1 MKHLPNSAAP
11 RSPRTEVRGNE
22 LPLWDADKSPPQ
34 GRAPAE
40 AVRPPG
46 RTFGDLAPRVGCPGL
61 QSGAV
66 SAAVKGIGLLLLLPV
81 LLLACSDNRTSQ
93 PVRPD
98 YEGGTLPPLSCVPN
112 LDGKIE
118 ASEMKPALG
127 VTARYLTSP
136 AGVSRTVNVAGTVD
150 GTGVRV
156 WDLGSDY
163 ADDQVAKVT
172 ASAIGGKWYEQSFPT
187 ATFVAPFDAGGTL
200 DAVYANNDTVIA
212 LLGLVSAVAAPPE
225 GKTLLVYDS
234 PIAVFRFPLAPGNA
248 WTSSGSVTKGT
259 LHGQPYSGKDT
270 YEISV
275 DAAGKLLTPDFT
287 FQQVLRVRTKVTVE
301 PAAGQVTVQRQSS
314 FLFEC
319 YGEVA
324 RATSKAGEPLDDF
337 TQTSE
342 LRRLGL

>member
-1 MKHLPNSAAP
+1 MKRL
-11 RSPRTEVRGNE
+11 T
-22 LPLWDADKSPPQ
+22 
-34 GRAPAE
+34 
-40 AVRPPG
+40 
-46 RTFGDLAPRVGCPGL
+46 
-61 QSGAV
+61 
-66 SAAVKGIGLLLLLPV
+66 LLLLV
-81 LLLACSDNRTSQ
+81 LLACSDNRTKQ

-98 YEGGTLPPLSCVPN
+98 YEGGSLPPLSCVPN

-118 ASEMKPALG
+118 ASEFKPSLG

-136 AGVSRTVNVAGTVD
+136 QGVSRTVNLAGSVD
-150 GTGVRV
+150 GNGTRV
-156 WDLGSDY
+156 FDLGNDY
-163 ADDQVAKVT
+163 ADDQIAKVT

-187 ATFVAPFDAGGTL
+187 ATFVAPYDAGGTI

-212 LLGLVSAVAAPPE
+212 LLGLASTAPAPPE

-234 PIAVFRFPLAPGNA
+234 PIAVFRLPLVPGNA
-248 WTSSGSVTKGT
+248 WTASATVTKGT
-259 LHGQPYSGKDT
+259 LRGLPYNGKDT

-275 DAAGKLLTPDFT
+275 DGSGKLTTPDFT
-287 FQQVLRVRTKVTVE
+287 FTQVLRMRTKVTVE
-301 PAAGQVTVQRQSS
+301 PSAGQVVVQRQTS

-319 YGEVA
+319 FGEVA

>member
-1 MKHLPNSAAP
+1 MKRL
-11 RSPRTEVRGNE
+11 
-22 LPLWDADKSPPQ
+22 
-34 GRAPAE
+34 
-40 AVRPPG
+40 
-46 RTFGDLAPRVGCPGL
+46 TF
-61 QSGAV
+61 
-66 SAAVKGIGLLLLLPV
+66 LLLLPV
-81 LLLACSDNRTSQ
+81 VLLACSDNRTKQ

-98 YEGGTLPPLSCVPN
+98 YEGGSLPPLSCVPN

-127 VTARYLTSP
+127 VMARYLTSP
-136 AGVSRTVNVAGTVD
+136 QGVSRTVNVAGTVD

-163 ADDQVAKVT
+163 ADDQIAKVT
-172 ASAIGGKWYEQSFPT
+172 ASAIGGKWYEQSFPS

-200 DAVYANNDTVIA
+200 DAIYANNDTTIA
-212 LLGLVSAVAAPPE
+212 LLGLASAVADPPE
-225 GKTLLVYDS
+225 GRTLLAYDT

-248 WTSSGSVTKGT
+248 WTSSGSVTKGMVR
-259 LHGQPYSGKDT
+259 GQPYNGKDT

-275 DAAGKLLTPDFT
+275 DAAGRLLTPDFT
-287 FQQVLRVRTKVTVE
+287 FTQVLRVRTKVTVE
-301 PAAGQVTVQRQSS
+301 PAAGQVTVQRQAS

-319 YGEVA
+319 FGEVA
-324 RATSKAGEPLDDF
+324 RATSKPGEPSDDF